1 MLHHDEVHAPS
12 ERMVCSRS
20 CHVLASALL
29 DNVHRAYAAKQ
40 GPKSLFWTEGNHFDF
55 YDQEP
60 QVTRAVDAV
69 ASHFAEHLSL
79 RLAAR

>member
-1 MLHHDEVHAPS
+1 
-12 ERMVCSRS
+12 
-20 CHVLASALL
+20 LASALL